1 MITYDSNVDDYD
13 DDDDEYRDICDNYD
27 RCQMIDDR

>member
-13 DDDDEYRDICDNYD
+13 DDDDDEYRDISDDYD
-27 RCQMIDDR
+27 RR